1 MGTIG
6 YWLSYALTG
15 LGAGFLAGLLGVG
28 GGAIIVP
35 ALIVLFTAQ
44 DFPLNYILH
53 MTLGTSFAAILF
65 ASISSA
71 YVHHLRGVV
80 MWFVFWRITGGI
92 LLGTFL
98 GSCAAARLS
107 SDLLKVFFSI
117 FIFIVAVQM
126 FLDIKPKP
134 TRKLPGTLAIFIV
147 GCLIGGV
154 SSWVGGGGGAMS
166 VPFLIWC
173 NIPVRQAIG
182 TSAAIG
188 FPIALSGTAGYLIN
202 GLGISVLPP
211 LSLGFI
217 YFPAML
223 FISLV
228 SIIGAP
234 MGVRLAHKLPA
245 AKLKK
250 TFAVFLSV
258 VTVKM
263 IYGFLQ

>member
-1 MGTIG
+1 VETIG
-6 YWLSYALTG
+6 FWLSYALTG
-15 LGAGFLAGLLGVG
+15 FGAGFLAGLLGVG

-35 ALIVLFTAQ
+35 ALIVLFSAQ
-44 DFPLNYILH
+44 GFPADYILH
-53 MTLGTSFAAILF
+53 MTLGTSFAVIIF
-65 ASISSA
+65 ASISSTYA
-71 YVHHLRGVV
+71 HYLREGVI
-80 MWFVFWRITGGI
+80 WPVFWRIMGGI

-107 SDLLKVFFSI
+107 SDFLKIFFSI

-126 FLDIKPKP
+126 FLDIKPKA
-134 TRKLPGTLAIFIV
+134 TRKLPGALVVFIV

-173 NIPVRQAIG
+173 NIPVRKAVG

-188 FPIALSGTAGYLIN
+188 FPIALSGTAGYLIS
-202 GLGISVLPP
+202 GLEIGVLPP

-217 YFPAML
+217 YLPAML
-223 FISLV
+223 FISIV

-234 MGVRLAHKLPA
+234 IGVRLAHRLPTD
-245 AKLKK
+245 KLKK
-250 TFAVFLSV
+250 VFAVFLSLV
-258 VTVKM
+258 ALKM
-263 IYGFLQ
+263 VYGFL